1 MSATEAEDQESGRD
15 ALSGA
20 VPVAVAAADGI
31 GPEIVT
37 SAIRVAGEALDL
49 VGAPSTV
56 KWIEVPIGRDALD
69 ASGDALPAA
78 SLALLEE
85 TAALVLGPVDHAS
98 YPRRSSGARQ
108 NPSGEIRKRFD
119 LFANVRPA
127 LSMVGVPAV
136 ASDVDLVVVRENTEG
151 LYADRNLF
159 RGYGELM
166 PTPEVALS
174 IGVFTRQGVER
185 VVRYALELAGVR
197 RRHLTVVHKANVL
210 PETTGMFLE
219 AANRLQAEFP
229 DVHVDDLHVD
239 AMAAAV
245 VRRPESFDVIV
256 TENLFGD
263 ILSDLTA
270 ELTGSLG
277 LAGSLNAGHG
287 YAMAQA
293 AHGSAPDIAGRGV
306 ANPTSMILSVALLI
320 EWLAGRYEESGAS
333 LRRAAALIQDAVV
346 QAVRQTRT
354 PDIGGTATT
363 VEFTDAVIATLRAGV
378 RG

>member
-1 MSATEAEDQESGRD
+1 MTGPI
-15 ALSGA
+15 
-20 VPVAVAAADGI
+20 PVAVAAADGI

-37 SAIRVAGEALDL
+37 SAIRVASEALDL
-49 VGAPSTV
+49 VSGRSAV
-56 KWIEVPIGRDALD
+56 EWIEVLIGREALD
-69 ASGDALPAA
+69 ASGDALPPE
-78 SLALLEE
+78 SLAVLEG
-85 TAALVLGPVDHAS
+85 TSALVLGPVDHAS

-127 LSMVGVPAV
+127 LSMEGVPAL

-166 PTPEVALS
+166 PTIEVALS
-174 IGVFTRQGVER
+174 VGVFTRQGVER
-185 VVRYALELAGVR
+185 VVRYAFELADVR

-210 PETTGMFLE
+210 PETTGMFL
-219 AANRLQAEFP
+219 AAATRLQPEFP
-229 DVHVDDLHVD
+229 AVHVDDLHVD

-245 VRRPESFDVIV
+245 VRRPETFDVIV

-306 ANPTSMILSVALLI
+306 ANPTSLTLSVALLM
-320 EWLAGRYEESGAS
+320 EWLAGRDQESGDR
-333 LRRAAALIQDAVV
+333 LRRASSLIQDAVI
-346 QAVRQTRT
+346 QTVRHTRT
-354 PDIGGTATT
+354 PDIGGAATT
-363 VEFTDAVIATLRAGV
+363 LEFTDAVIATLRDGW